1 MQTAEGGEQ
10 SPPFGKLEKKPM
22 ENILI
27 ICEGFGR
34 IFLTFAPTVAVGAVV
49 MWITTRK

>member
-1 MQTAEGGEQ
+1 VQPAEGGEQ

-22 ENILI
+22 ELAILA
-27 ICEGFGR
+27 EGFAR
-34 IFLTFAPTVAVGAVV
+34 IFMTFAPFGVAGLVV